1 MLEAVSL
8 FFLRPPGRARK
19 CSKLS
24 KGLRA
29 LRSWE
34 PLRREKAGESR
45 REPAR
50 AGESR
55 REPAGSAE
63 RPLLSFWAVCVHTHP
78 ESSVCT
84 HSLRIECVRI
94 LAGSISMTLRT
105 RCARESACTPLN
117 RVPIRIPGISISPGL
132 RRYFKIVDLLIHPP
146 IKIKYTIRYCT
157 ANLNR
162 SIPFLYLGLSFG
174 LFLRVVFL
182 SCIRFVLRNKHFEC
196 ENSAITIDLAS
207 RGFLERAC

>member
-1 MLEAVSL
+1 MESYSSFLPMLNLELNQIGLSEPVRYSWLGQKSPRPSLEGCGGRVSL

-34 PLRREKAGESR
+34 SLRREKAGESR

-55 REPAGSAE
+55 REPVGSAE

-84 HSLRIECVRI
+84 HSPRIECVRT
-94 LAGSISMTLRT
+94 LAGVHFYDSAHALR
-105 RCARESACTPLN
+105 A
-117 RVPIRIPGISISPGL
+117 
-132 RRYFKIVDLLIHPP
+132 
-146 IKIKYTIRYCT
+146 
-157 ANLNR
+157 
-162 SIPFLYLGLSFG
+162 
-174 LFLRVVFL
+174 
-182 SCIRFVLRNKHFEC
+182 
-196 ENSAITIDLAS
+196 
-207 RGFLERAC
+207 